1 MSKYII
7 NEIKITKKKGF
18 YIMREYIEAK
28 IAKMQEIS
36 NPEVYLSLLAHS
48 DTEIRELWKEE
59 RKKDNACWRNIR
71 TNKDVIDLIERFD
84 GRVCFVEKNIP
95 YGSGH
100 IEDGYNMA
108 LAQYRAIQGL
118 RKMAQFIDPSPFSQT
133 EFVLLSETE
142 IDKLF
147 DRMND
152 IVKRM
157 NEQNMR
163 RAMQD

>member
-1 MSKYII
+1 
-7 NEIKITKKKGF
+7 
-18 YIMREYIEAK
+18 MREYIEAK
-28 IAKMQEIS
+28 IAKMQETS
-36 NPEVYLSLLAHS
+36 NPEVYLSSLAHS

-59 RKKDNACWRNIR
+59 RKKDDACWRNIK

-84 GRVCFVEKNIP
+84 GSVRFVEEHVP
-95 YGSGH
+95 FGSGH
-100 IEDGYNMA
+100 IVDGYNMA

-118 RKMAQFIDPSPFSQT
+118 RKMARFIDPSPFHQT

-152 IVKRM
+152 IIERM
-157 NEQNMR
+157 NQQNTR
-163 RAMQD
+163 RAIQD